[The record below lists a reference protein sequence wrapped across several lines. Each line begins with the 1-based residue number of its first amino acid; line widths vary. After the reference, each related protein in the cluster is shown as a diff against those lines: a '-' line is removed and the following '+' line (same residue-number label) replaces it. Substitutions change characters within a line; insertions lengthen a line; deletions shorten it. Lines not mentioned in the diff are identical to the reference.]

1 MTTRRRPWR
10 LVLTALWVA
19 CLALGTVGQAVAQD
33 VAQDVGGARQAHG
46 VTIDGLINPVRAR
59 CLERALAGPEA
70 AGAGVVGA
78 GVHPPGG
85 LLDSTRRM
93 VETIFASGVPVIVYV
108 APSGGRA
115 ASAGTFITAAGHIAA
130 MAPGTNIGAASPIGG
145 QGEELPETLKEKI
158 FEDTAAEI
166 RAIAER
172 RGRAVEPLEATVLE
186 AKAYTANEALELGI
200 IDLVVSSVSELLD
213 LIDGREVLVETE
225 EGEVTVTLE
234 TAGLTVRDVEMG
246 FFDRLLSF
254 IADPNIAF
262 LLLSLG
268 GLGLVVEMWS
278 PGLIFPGVSGLIAL
292 VLAFMALGNLP
303 GNWAGIALLLLAFVL
318 AMTEASV
325 DGFGV
330 LGALGIV
337 SFVLGG
343 VLLFAHFGTPSPV
356 LPSLRVSLWV
366 LVPVSAAMA
375 AGVGGLTYSMV
386 QSRREQHRE
395 GPEELPFIGAGGVVT
410 AVLNPR
416 GTVRVRG
423 QMWGASAADGER
435 IERGAGIVV
444 VAEEGALLTVER
456 RAEAAEPGAEPQA

>member
-1 MTTRRRPWR
+1 MLRTLFLTRRAPWR
-10 LVLTALWVA
+10 VALTALWLA
-19 CLALGTVGQAVAQD
+19 CLALGAVGQAAAQS
-33 VAQDVGGARQAHG
+33 REAHV
-46 VTIDGLINPVRAR
+46 VTLDGIINPVTDRFLDRAV
-59 CLERALAGPEA
+59 E
-70 AGAGVVGA
+70 GAESEGA
-78 GVHPPGG
+78 EVIVLLLNTPGG
-85 LLDSTRRM
+85 LLNSTRSM
-93 VETIFASGVPVIVYV
+93 VETIFASRVPVIVYV
-108 APSGGRA
+108 SPSGGRA
-115 ASAGTFITAAGHIAA
+115 ASAGTFITAAGHVAA

-145 QGEELPETLKEKI
+145 QGEEIPETLKEKI
-158 FEDTAAEI
+158 FQDTAAEI

-200 IDLVVSSVSELLD
+200 IDLVVSSVGDLLEE
-213 LIDGREVLVETE
+213 IDGRAVLVETDA
-225 EGEVTVTLE
+225 GEVSVTLD
-234 TAGLTVRDVEMG
+234 TAGLSLREVEMG

-268 GLGLVVEMWS
+268 GLGLVVELWS
-278 PGLIFPGVSGLIAL
+278 PGLIFPGVAGVIAL
-292 VLAFMALGNLP
+292 VLSFMALGNLP
-303 GNWAGIALLLLAFVL
+303 GNWAGVALLLLAFVL
-318 AMTEASV
+318 IIAEANV

-330 LGALGIV
+330 LGALGVV

-366 LVPVSAAMA
+366 LVPVSAALA

-386 QSRREQHRE
+386 QSRRHQPAE
-395 GPEELPFIGAGGVVT
+395 GPQLLGFIGAGGVVT

-423 QMWGASAADGER
+423 ESWTASAADDER
-435 IERGAGIVV
+435 IERGIDIVV
-444 VAEEGALLTVER
+444 VAEDGALLTVER
-456 RAEAAEPGAEPQA
+456 RVEATTPTEGPQA